1 MENTPGPRAGRKEW
15 IALGVLMLPLLLVSM
30 DVSVLYFAIPYISE
44 DLEPSATQ
52 QLWILDMYGF
62 VLAGL
67 LITMGALGDRIGRR
81 RLVLAGA
88 ALFGV
93 ASVAAAYAHSAELL
107 IAVRALLGLGGAALM
122 PSTLALIR
130 SLFHDARQRG
140 RAVTIWTAVMTTG
153 ISLGPVVSGLL
164 LEHFWWG
171 SVFLI
176 NLPAMALL
184 LLLVPFLVPESSTGR
199 SAAGARRRF
208 DLLSAVL
215 SLGALLPV
223 IYGIKE
229 WARHGYAPVP
239 ALGAAGG
246 LLLGLVFVRRQRRLD
261 HPMIDLGLLG
271 RRAFGGPVLANLLAM
286 FATVGMAVF
295 FTQYLQSVLGQSPL
309 TAALWSLV
317 PAAGVAVTAPAG
329 AALAQ
334 RIDRAYVMGGGFA
347 LSACGFLLIT
357 QVRTDSPLWFTL
369 VGGSV
374 YAGGLVAAMT
384 LANELALG
392 AAPPE
397 RAGSAAAVL
406 ESGQELGGALGMAIL
421 GSVGAAVYSRDM
433 AESLPVLPAGVPGA
447 DAVRETLGGAA
458 AVASGL
464 PGPAAD
470 AVLTAARAAFTHGMG
485 IAAVGAAVVMAGA
498 GLFSVSLLRGVG
510 RTGRPTP
517 APGEG
522 AGEGAAVR
530 DGSPAPVEGTA
541 ARDGLSVSASPGG
554 GRGGAG
560 AQGDRA
566 GDRAVG
572 PRVRG
577 GRSGG

>member
-1 MENTPGPRAGRKEW
+1 MDNTPGPRAGRKEW
-15 IALGVLMLPLLLVSM
+15 TALGVLMLPLLLVSM
-30 DVSVLYFAIPYISE
+30 DVSVLYFAIPSISE

-67 LITMGALGDRIGRR
+67 LITMGALGDRTGRR
-81 RLVLAGA
+81 RLVLVGA
-88 ALFGV
+88 AVFGL
-93 ASVAAAYAHSAELL
+93 ASAAAAYAHSAELL

-122 PSTLALIR
+122 PSTLALVR
-130 SLFHDARQRG
+130 NLFHDEKQRAK
-140 RAVTIWTAVMTTG
+140 AVTLWTAVLTTG

-176 NLPAMALL
+176 NVPAMALL
-184 LLLVPFLVPESSTGR
+184 LALVPFLVPESSTGR
-199 SAAGARRRF
+199 PAAGPSATEQPATEEPANGHPANEQSTAGGRPRF
-208 DLLSAVL
+208 DLLSSAL

-223 IYGIKE
+223 IYGVKE

-239 ALGAAGG
+239 ALGIAVG
-246 LLLGLVFVRRQRRLD
+246 LLFGFVFMRRQRRLE

-295 FTQYLQSVLGQSPL
+295 FSQYLQSVLGQSPL

-317 PAAGVAVTAPAG
+317 PAAGVAVTAPTG

-357 QVRTDSPLWFTL
+357 QLQTDSPLWYTL
-369 VGGSV
+369 LGGSV

-384 LANELALG
+384 IANELALG

-433 AESLPVLPAGVPGA
+433 ADGVPAGVPHA

-458 AVASGL
+458 AVASEL
-464 PGPAAD
+464 PG
-470 AVLTAARAAFTHGMG
+470 AVAQTLLTAAREAFTHGMG
-485 IAAVGAAVVMAGA
+485 IAAIGAAVAMSGA
-498 GLFSVSLLRGVG
+498 GLFSVVFLRGAG
-510 RTGRPTP
+510 RAAPPVPDEP
-517 APGEG
+517 A
-522 AGEGAAVR
+522 
-530 DGSPAPVEGTA
+530 AP
-541 ARDGLSVSASPGG
+541 D
-554 GRGGAG
+554 
-560 AQGDRA
+560 
-566 GDRAVG
+566 
-572 PRVRG
+572 
-577 GRSGG
+577 

>member
-15 IALGVLMLPLLLVSM
+15 TALAVLMLPLLLVSM
-30 DVSVLYFAIPYISE
+30 DISILYFAIPYISQ

-67 LITMGALGDRIGRR
+67 LIVMGALGDRIGRR
-81 RLVLAGA
+81 TLVLGGA
-88 ALFGV
+88 AVFGA

-107 IAVRALLGLGGAALM
+107 IGVRALLGLGGAALM

-130 SLFHDARQRG
+130 NLFHDAKQRAK
-140 RAVTIWTAVMTTG
+140 AVTLWTGVMTTG

-176 NLPAMALL
+176 NLPAMVLL
-184 LLLVPFLVPESSTGR
+184 LVLVPFLVPET
-199 SAAGARRRF
+199 ATIARGRF
-208 DLLSAVL
+208 DLFSAVL

-229 WARHGYAPVP
+229 WARHGYEPLLALCIAAGL
-239 ALGAAGG
+239 ALGA
-246 LLLGLVFVRRQRRLD
+246 VFVRRQRRLA

-271 RRAFGGPVLANLLAM
+271 RRAFGGPVLADLLAM

-317 PAAGVAVTAPAG
+317 PAAGVALMAPTA

-334 RIDRAYVMGGGFA
+334 RTDRAYVMGGGFSVA
-347 LSACGFLLIT
+347 ACGFLWLS
-357 QVRTDSPLWFTL
+357 QLRTDSPLWYAL
-369 VGGSV
+369 VGAAA

-406 ESGQELGGALGMAIL
+406 SSGQELGGALGMALL
-421 GSVGAAVYSRDM
+421 GSIGAAVYSRDM
-433 AESLPVLPAGVPGA
+433 ADAVPAGLPNA
-447 DAVRETLGGAA
+447 EAVRETLGGAA
-458 AVASGL
+458 AVAAEL
-464 PGPAAD
+464 PPATGD
-470 AVLTAARAAFTHGMG
+470 AVLSAARDAFTHGLG
-485 IAAVGAAVVMAGA
+485 IAAVGAAVVMVGA
-498 GLFSVSLLRGVG
+498 GVLSVGFLRGVAG
-510 RTGRPTP
+510 QAPAAPSSSDDKGPT
-517 APGEG
+517 A
-522 AGEGAAVR
+522 
-530 DGSPAPVEGTA
+530 
-541 ARDGLSVSASPGG
+541 SAL
-554 GRGGAG
+554 
-560 AQGDRA
+560 
-566 GDRAVG
+566 
-572 PRVRG
+572 
-577 GRSGG
+577 

>member
-15 IALGVLMLPLLLVSM
+15 TALGVLMLPLLLVSM
-30 DVSVLYFAIPYISE
+30 DVSILYFAIPYISQ

-67 LITMGALGDRIGRR
+67 LIVMGALGDRIGRR
-81 RLVLAGA
+81 TLLLAGA
-88 ALFGV
+88 AVFGA
-93 ASVAAAYAHSAELL
+93 ASVAAAYAHSAEVL

-130 SLFHDARQRG
+130 NLFHDAKQRG
-140 RAVTIWTAVMTTG
+140 KAVTIWTGVMTAG

-171 SVFLI
+171 SVFLVA
-176 NLPAMALL
+176 LPAMVLL
-184 LLLVPFLVPESSTGR
+184 LVLVPFLVPET
-199 SAAGARRRF
+199 ATVARGRF
-208 DLLSAVL
+208 DVLSAVL
-215 SLGALLPV
+215 SLGSLLAV

-229 WARHGYAPVP
+229 WARHGYESLP
-239 ALGAAGG
+239 ALCIGVG
-246 LLLGLVFVRRQRRLD
+246 LLLGVVFVRRQRRLA
-261 HPMIDLGLLG
+261 HPMIDLGLIG
-271 RRAFGGPVLANLLAM
+271 RRAFGGPVLADLLAM

-317 PAAGVAVTAPAG
+317 PAAGVALMAPTG

-334 RIDRAYVMGGGFA
+334 RIDRAYVMGGGFFVA
-347 LSACGFLLIT
+347 ACGFLWMAQL
-357 QVRTDSPLWFTL
+357 RTDSPLWVAL
-369 VGGSV
+369 VGAAV

-384 LANELALG
+384 LANETALG

-433 AESLPVLPAGVPGA
+433 ADALPPGTPHA
-447 DAVRETLGGAA
+447 DAVRETLGGAS
-458 AVASGL
+458 AVAEGL
-464 PGPAAD
+464 PSATAD
-470 AVLTAARAAFTHGMG
+470 ALLTAARDAFTHGLG
-485 IAAVGAAVVMAGA
+485 IAAIGAAVVMVCAGV
-498 GLFSVSLLRGVG
+498 FSIALLRGVAG
-510 RTGRPTP
+510 RAPSAPPSPDPHRP
-517 APGEG
+517 
-522 AGEGAAVR
+522 
-530 DGSPAPVEGTA
+530 PAPVG
-541 ARDGLSVSASPGG
+541 
-554 GRGGAG
+554 
-560 AQGDRA
+560 
-566 GDRAVG
+566 
-572 PRVRG
+572 
-577 GRSGG
+577 

>member
-30 DVSVLYFAIPYISE
+30 DISVLYFAIPFISQ

-81 RLVLAGA
+81 ALVLGGA
-88 ALFGV
+88 AVFGA
-93 ASVAAAYAHSAELL
+93 ASVAAAYAHSAETL

-130 SLFHDARQRG
+130 NLFRDAKQRG
-140 RAVTIWTAVMTTG
+140 RAVTVWTAVMTTG

-176 NLPAMALL
+176 NLPAMVLL
-184 LLLVPFLVPESSTGR
+184 LALVPFLVPEFR
-199 SAAGARRRF
+199 SPQSGRF
-208 DLLSAVL
+208 DLLSAAL
-215 SLGALLPV
+215 SLSALLTV
-223 IYGIKE
+223 IHGIKE
-229 WARHGYAPVP
+229 LASHGYAPLP
-239 ALGAAGG
+239 ALTITVG
-246 LLLGLVFVRRQRRLD
+246 LVLGFVFVRRQQRLT
-261 HPMIDLGLLG
+261 HPMIDLGLLR
-271 RRAFGGPVLANLLAM
+271 RRAFGGPVFANLLAM

-295 FTQYLQSVLGQSPL
+295 LTQYLQSVLSMSPFE
-309 TAALWSLV
+309 AALWSLV
-317 PAAGVAVTAPAG
+317 PAAGVAVMAPAG

-334 RIDRAYVMGGGFA
+334 RTDRAYVMGGGFA
-347 LSACGFLLIT
+347 VSACGFLWLT
-357 QVRTDSPLWFTL
+357 QIRTDSPLWFTL
-369 VGGSV
+369 VGASV

-421 GSVGAAVYSRDM
+421 GSIGAAVYSRDM
-433 AESLPVLPAGVPGA
+433 TDALPPTGLPHAE
-447 DAVRETLGGAA
+447 AVRETLGGAT
-458 AVASGL
+458 ASADQL
-464 PGPAAD
+464 PAATAD
-470 AVLTAARAAFTHGMG
+470 TVLTAAREAFTHGMG
-485 IAAVGAAVVMAGA
+485 FAALGAAVVMAGA
-498 GLFSVSLLRGVG
+498 ALFSLVLLRG
-510 RTGRPTP
+510 
-517 APGEG
+517 A
-522 AGEGAAVR
+522 
-530 DGSPAPVEGTA
+530 GTA
-541 ARDGLSVSASPGG
+541 KRPAKHPEPSAAALHGQLSGPG
-554 GRGGAG
+554 R
-560 AQGDRA
+560 
-566 GDRAVG
+566 
-572 PRVRG
+572 
-577 GRSGG
+577 

>member
-1 MENTPGPRAGRKEW
+1 MENTPGSRAGRKEW
-15 IALGVLMLPLLLVSM
+15 TALGVLMLPLLLVSM
-30 DVSVLYFAIPYISE
+30 DVSVLYFAIPYISQ

-67 LITMGALGDRIGRR
+67 LIVMGALGDRIGRR
-81 RLVLAGA
+81 TLVLAGA
-88 ALFGV
+88 AVFGA

-130 SLFHDARQRG
+130 NLFHDAKQRAK
-140 RAVTIWTAVMTTG
+140 AVTIWTGVMTTG

-176 NLPAMALL
+176 NLPAMVLL
-184 LLLVPFLVPESSTGR
+184 IVLVPFLVPETAT
-199 SAAGARRRF
+199 SARGRF
-208 DLLSAVL
+208 DLFSAAL

-229 WARHGYAPVP
+229 WARHGYEPLP
-239 ALGAAGG
+239 ALCIVAG
-246 LLLGLVFVRRQRRLD
+246 LVLGVVFVRRQRRLT

-271 RRAFGGPVLANLLAM
+271 QRAFGGPVLADLLAM

-317 PAAGVAVTAPAG
+317 PAVGVALMAPTA

-334 RIDRAYVMGGGFA
+334 RTDRAYVMGGGFLVA
-347 LSACGFLLIT
+347 ACGFLWLS
-357 QVRTDSPLWFTL
+357 QLRTDSPLWFVL
-369 VGGSV
+369 VGAAA

-406 ESGQELGGALGMAIL
+406 SSGQELGGALGMAIL
-421 GSVGAAVYSRDM
+421 GSIGAAVYSRDM
-433 AESLPVLPAGVPGA
+433 ADALPAGLPDA

-458 AVASGL
+458 AVAADL
-464 PGPAAD
+464 PAATAD
-470 AVLTAARAAFTHGMG
+470 AVLSAARDAFTHGLG
-485 IAAVGAAVVMAGA
+485 IAAIGAAVVMAGA
-498 GLFSVSLLRGVG
+498 GVVSIGFLRGVG
-510 RTGRPTP
+510 GQARPTP
-517 APGEG
+517 PPSDHD
-522 AGEGAAVR
+522 R
-530 DGSPAPVEGTA
+530 PTA
-541 ARDGLSVSASPGG
+541 SAH
-554 GRGGAG
+554 
-560 AQGDRA
+560 
-566 GDRAVG
+566 
-572 PRVRG
+572 
-577 GRSGG
+577 

>member
-15 IALGVLMLPLLLVSM
+15 VALGVLMLPLLLVSM
-30 DVSVLYFAIPYISE
+30 DVSILYFAIPYISQ
-44 DLEPSATQ
+44 DLRPSATQ

-81 RLVLAGA
+81 RLVLTGA
-88 ALFGV
+88 AVFGA
-93 ASVAAAYAHSAELL
+93 ASVAAAHAHSADLL

-130 SLFHDARQRG
+130 NLFRDEKQRG
-140 RAVTIWTAVMTTG
+140 KAVTIWTAVMTTG

-176 NLPAMALL
+176 NLPAMVLL
-184 LLLVPFLVPESSTGR
+184 LALVPFLVPESTPAVRGR
-199 SAAGARRRF
+199 LDPLSAA
-208 DLLSAVL
+208 L
-215 SLGALLPV
+215 SLGTLLPV

-229 WARHGYAPVP
+229 WARHGYEPLP
-239 ALGAAGG
+239 ALGITV
-246 LLLGLVFVRRQRRLD
+246 GLVLGFAFVHRQRRLA
-261 HPMIDLGLLG
+261 HPLIDLGLLG

-295 FTQYLQSVLGQSPL
+295 VTQYLQSVLGLSPL

-317 PAAGVAVTAPAG
+317 PAAGVAVMAPTG

-334 RIDRAYVMGGGFA
+334 RFDRAYVMGGSF
-347 LSACGFLLIT
+347 LVSACGFLWLT
-357 QVRTDSPLWFTL
+357 QVRTDSALWFTL
-369 VGGSV
+369 VGASV

-421 GSVGAAVYSRDM
+421 GSIGAAVYSRDM
-433 AESLPVLPAGVPGA
+433 SDGLPSGMPHAE
-447 DAVRETLGGAA
+447 AVRETLGGATA
-458 AVASGL
+458 AKL
-464 PGPAAD
+464 PAPMAD
-470 AVLTAARAAFTHGMG
+470 AALAAARDAFTHGMG
-485 IAAVGAAVVMAGA
+485 VASVGAAVVMAGA
-498 GLFSVSLLRGVG
+498 GLFSLGLLRGVG
-510 RTGRPTP
+510 KTKCSTQSSTEPGLTTP
-517 APGEG
+517 
-522 AGEGAAVR
+522 
-530 DGSPAPVEGTA
+530 
-541 ARDGLSVSASPGG
+541 L
-554 GRGGAG
+554 
-560 AQGDRA
+560 
-566 GDRAVG
+566 
-572 PRVRG
+572 
-577 GRSGG
+577 